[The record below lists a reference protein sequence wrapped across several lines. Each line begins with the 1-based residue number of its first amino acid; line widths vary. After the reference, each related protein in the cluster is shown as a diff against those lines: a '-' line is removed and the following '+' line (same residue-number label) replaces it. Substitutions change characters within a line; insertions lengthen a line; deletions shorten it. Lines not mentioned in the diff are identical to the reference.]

1 MNEINF
7 ESTVKRSVLITSKEN
22 DAYLDFKG
30 RLDGRRRALLRTRLS
45 VILSA
50 GGQSASLMFNLPW
63 ARQAE
68 AELRCVSCWT
78 RVRLCGVHTLL
89 HDIYQSFL

>member
-1 MNEINF
+1 MKGARMNEVNF

-30 RLDGRRRALLRTRLS
+30 RLDGRRGASLRTRLS
-45 VILSA
+45 VILST
-50 GGQSASLMFNLPW
+50 GGHSASLMFNLPW

-68 AELRCVSCWT
+68 AGQHCVS
-78 RVRLCGVHTLL
+78 
-89 HDIYQSFL
+89 